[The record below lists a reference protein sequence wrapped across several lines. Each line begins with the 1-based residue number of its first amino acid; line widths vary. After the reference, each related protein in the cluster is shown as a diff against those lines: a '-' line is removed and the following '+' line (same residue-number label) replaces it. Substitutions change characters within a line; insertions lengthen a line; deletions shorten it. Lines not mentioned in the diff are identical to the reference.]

1 MDEIENTL
9 HTEETA
15 YDAIVN
21 STQAG
26 NSRAHT
32 ASAQPEV
39 ELEWGLEDLPDNT
52 AVVAA
57 AEPERFNLRHLGE
70 EVEVTREEVIA
81 LAQKGRDYDRIRERL
96 VRLESG
102 GHPQS
107 SALVRE
113 VHDFVSAYGN
123 SVRPETIPA
132 EVWTDV
138 RAGIP
143 LVVAYQRYENRALR
157 GQLKTRSNRTRAT
170 AGAFSAGDSG
180 GGDIESNWY
189 SD

>member
-1 MDEIENTL
+1 MDEIVTTQQ
-9 HTEETA
+9 TEE
-15 YDAIVN
+15 
-21 STQAG
+21 STNDTTSTLTGAPAPAG
-26 NSRAHT
+26 A
-32 ASAQPEV
+32 A
-39 ELEWGLEDLPDNT
+39 ELEWGLEDLPDST

-102 GHPQS
+102 AQPQS
-107 SALVRE
+107 SAIVRD

-123 SVRPETIPA
+123 SVKPDTIPA

-143 LVVAYQRYENRALR
+143 LVVAYQRYENRLLR
-157 GQLKTRSNRTRAT
+157 GKLKTHGNRVRAT
-170 AGAFSAGDSG
+170 TGAFSAGEN
-180 GGDIESNWY
+180 GGDSSIESNWY
-189 SD
+189 SEV